1 MKAYTLIEMLL
12 TIALIAII
20 FMGSYAIIDNNLIY
34 QTEIE
39 EATTTSTR
47 AIKTAQANSMIKLN
61 SSNWGIKFFS
71 GRSVVYK
78 GDNYDSRDT
87 SFDIEYFF
95 TNNINFSGDTDINFE
110 IDTGELS
117 SNKILNIFNRGNKSV
132 TLSINIY
139 GQIEE

>member
-39 EATTTSTR
+39 EATTTSIR

-61 SSNWGIKFFS
+61 SSNWGIKFFN